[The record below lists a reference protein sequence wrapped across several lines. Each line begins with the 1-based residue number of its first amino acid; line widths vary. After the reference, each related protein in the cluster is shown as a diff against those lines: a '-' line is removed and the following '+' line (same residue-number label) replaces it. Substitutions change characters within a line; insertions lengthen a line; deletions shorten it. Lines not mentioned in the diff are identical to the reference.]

1 MPCSCMISTTWM
13 PFRAIWEC
21 SAFVF
26 RKLFFSKA
34 LWDVS
39 TPFCHRWKSYKSL
52 VRQWSSSSIMRT
64 VETYVDGCFLGTIE
78 KSNEAEEEV
87 YETINISK
95 IKAQTPNLR
104 VSHSV
109 CSARGGH
116 RSMYLGHQSLW
127 HLFRGWQPYWNHR
140 FRLYSSRLSGL
151 EFLHTRERIQLQEF
165 VTALQETAM
174 SSAAKY
180 RLVIIIDQD

>member
-1 MPCSCMISTTWM
+1 M
-13 PFRAIWEC
+13 PFRATWEC
-21 SAFVF
+21 FAFAF
-26 RKLFFSKA
+26 RKLFFSKV

-39 TPFCHRWKSYKSL
+39 TPFYHRWKSYKSL
-52 VRQWSSSSIMRT
+52 VRRWSSSWTVRT
-64 VETYVDGCFLGTIE
+64 VVTDVYGCFLGTIE

-109 CSARGGH
+109 CSAHGGH
-116 RSMYLGHQSLW
+116 PSMYLGHQSLW
-127 HLFRGWQPYWNHR
+127 HLFHGWQPYWNHR
-140 FRLYSSRLSGL
+140 FRLYSSRLSGV
-151 EFLHTRERIQLQEF
+151 EFLHTCERVQFQEF
-165 VTALQETAM
+165 VTTLQEIAM

-180 RLVIIIDQD
+180 RLVIIDQG